1 MRRIGLVE
9 SREDAGDGV
18 IERIRHAMPTMS
30 RGFQAIARSLV
41 EHKNEAAFLTAT
53 QLASRAGVS
62 HATVVRFARHLG
74 FAGYPGLIKAFQ
86 GRVTRALTTVERL
99 PEEAGDSLAKRI
111 MQADT
116 ANLAATAEGLDP
128 VEFERAVEILST
140 ARRIYVVGLRSAAA
154 VAHLLTFSL
163 SLIRPPGLV
172 IAISGVDYLDQLTD
186 ADQADALIAVSFPR
200 YFRQTVEIAAHA
212 SQLCLRSVA
221 ITDDPLSPLG
231 QLAEATLCAQTNL
244 NTFIES
250 FVAPISVVNAL
261 VTATALKTR
270 PEVLARLSR
279 MERFWDQ
286 HNIYHA
292 PSTRRW
298 SDDEK

>member
-1 MRRIGLVE
+1 ME
-9 SREDAGDGV
+9 SREAATGDSV

-30 RGFQAIARSLV
+30 RSFQMIARCLV
-41 EHKNEAAFLTAT
+41 ENQNEAAFLTAT
-53 QLASRAGVS
+53 ELATLAGVS

-74 FAGYPGLIKAFQ
+74 FAGYPGLVKAFQ

-99 PEEAGDSLAKRI
+99 PEEAGDSLARLI

-116 ANLAATAEGLDP
+116 LNLTTTAEGLDP
-128 VEFERAVEILST
+128 LEFERAVEILST

-163 SLIRPPGLV
+163 SLIRPPGQV
-172 IAISGVDYLDQLTD
+172 IAISGTDYLDQLTD
-186 ADQADALIAVSFPR
+186 ADQSDALIAVSFPR
-200 YFRQTVEIAAHA
+200 YFRLTVEITAHA
-212 SQLCLRSVA
+212 SQLRLRSVA

-231 QLAEATLCAQTNL
+231 QLAEATLCAQTIL

-270 PEVLARLSR
+270 PEVLARLAR

-286 HNIYHA
+286 HDIYHA
-292 PSTRRW
+292 PSTKRW
-298 SDDEK
+298 NDNEE